1 MSKNLILKNG
11 PGREIHIQELFELRP
26 QLRSKAAARLRS
38 EFYGKA
44 PLIGNREQGLRKE
57 RRQET
62 GRENARKSHRENL
75 I

>member
-44 PLIGNREQGLRKE
+44 PLIGNKD
-57 RRQET
+57 
-62 GRENARKSHRENL
+62 
-75 I
+75 